1 MELKIIKRCIRQI
14 YDTENVY
21 ERADMDDKELD
32 DFLGQLDASMFKKVE
47 QFFMTVP
54 RLKHEVKVTNPNTGK
69 ENNIVIEGLS
79 SFFV

>member
-1 MELKIIKRCIRQI
+1 
-14 YDTENVY
+14 
-21 ERADMDDKELD
+21 MDDKELD
-32 DFLGQLDASMFKKVE
+32 EFLGQLDASMFKKVE

-69 ENNIVIEGLS
+69 ENDIVVEGLS

>member
-1 MELKIIKRCIRQI
+1 
-14 YDTENVY
+14 VY

-32 DFLGQLDASMFKKVE
+32 EFLGQLDASMFKKVE

-69 ENNIVIEGLS
+69 ENDIVVEGLS